1 MRQGIAAG
9 RQMHAAGENPA
20 ACRRSWVAKES
31 VSAMQVESL
40 IDPASAAIVVGG
52 TLVATFLRAGVTDC
66 RMAGSAVLALFR
78 PRFQADRARAE
89 LATHVQAIRRDG
101 LIRAETHHFGDAE
114 FDDACDGLAQ
124 SHSLAALRDAHR
136 SHRERR
142 QLRNARAVD
151 TFAQAAELSPV
162 FGLAGTLVSLSQLS
176 ATAAGRLDFT
186 AAIGMAVLTT
196 LYGLL
201 LGNLVFAPLAR
212 LIERAASAEERE
224 RQEVVA
230 WLEAQ
235 IAPAVPRLHEARPH
249 DPLETV
255 RAHG

>member
-1 MRQGIAAG
+1 
-9 RQMHAAGENPA
+9 
-20 ACRRSWVAKES
+20 
-31 VSAMQVESL
+31 MQIHSL

-52 TLVATFLRAGVTDC
+52 TLAATFLRAGVTDC
-66 RMAGSAVLALFR
+66 RLAIRAVFGLFR

-89 LATHVQAIRRDG
+89 LAAHVQAIRRDG
-101 LIRAETHHFGDAE
+101 LIRAETHHFGDPE

-124 SHSLAALRDAHR
+124 SHSLTALRDVHR

-142 QLRNARAVD
+142 QERSARAVD
-151 TFAQAAELSPV
+151 TFAQAAELAPV

-176 ATAAGRLDFT
+176 ATEAGRLDFT

-224 RQEVVA
+224 RREVVE

-235 IAPAVPRLHEARPH
+235 IAPAVPRLHESRHEPRHHHA
-249 DPLETV
+249 V
-255 RAHG
+255 QAQG